1 MIDQW
6 LARMAEELR
15 QRGVAGQAIE
25 QAVAEAGSHL
35 RDSGQPPL
43 AVFGLPEAYAAAVAG
58 SMVGSPLAAMAACG
72 SPEPGPQRLVARD
85 VGKRYGRRWVFR
97 GVDLTVRASQ
107 AVAVV
112 GANGVGKST
121 FLRVCAGLASAD
133 QGQVMVDGSIG
144 YCPQH
149 GGMLDF
155 LRADE
160 HFALV
165 GAARGLS
172 RTQARHAGRR
182 LAANLQWNAA
192 EPRLVRQL
200 SGGTRQKLNLVLS
213 ALGDPDVLLLDEP
226 YQGFDQGSYLGFWEQ
241 VWQWRDAGK
250 AVVVVTHLLENLDR
264 VDGVLD
270 LTAFTTAGGAGQ

>member
-1 MIDQW
+1 MNDEW

-15 QRGVAGQAIE
+15 RRGMAGEAIE
-25 QAVAEAGSHL
+25 QAVAEARSHL
-35 RDSGQPPL
+35 RDSGEPPL
-43 AVFGLPEAYAAAVAG
+43 AVFGLPEAYAAGVA
-58 SMVGSPLAAMAACG
+58 SSLVGSPVAMAVSGA
-72 SPEPGPQRLVARD
+72 SLPGPQRLVAQG

-97 GVDLTVRASQ
+97 GVDLTVRAGE

-121 FLRVCAGLASAD
+121 FLRICAGLVRPD
-133 QGQVMVDGSIG
+133 QGAVMVEGSIG

-149 GGMLDF
+149 AGVLNF

-165 GAARGLS
+165 GVGGGMS
-172 RTQARHAGRR
+172 RTDARRAGHR
-182 LAANLQWNAA
+182 LAADLQWNAA
-192 EPRLVRQL
+192 ERRLVRHL
-200 SGGTRQKLNLVLS
+200 SGGTQQKLNLVLS

-226 YQGFDQGSYLGFWEQ
+226 YQGFDQGSYLDFWKL
-241 VWQWRDAGK
+241 VWHWREAGK

-270 LTAFTTAGGAGQ
+270 LTALARPEGVGR

>member
-1 MIDQW
+1 
-6 LARMAEELR
+6 
-15 QRGVAGQAIE
+15 
-25 QAVAEAGSHL
+25 
-35 RDSGQPPL
+35 
-43 AVFGLPEAYAAAVAG
+43 
-58 SMVGSPLAAMAACG
+58 
-72 SPEPGPQRLVARD
+72 
-85 VGKRYGRRWVFR
+85 VFR
-97 GVDLTVRASQ
+97 GVDLTVRAGQ

-133 QGQVMVDGSIG
+133 QGQVMVGGSIG

-172 RTQARHAGRR
+172 RAQARRTGCR
-182 LAANLQWNAA
+182 LATDLQWNAA
-192 EPRLVRQL
+192 EPRLVRHL
-200 SGGTRQKLNLVLS
+200 SGGTRQQLNLVLA
-213 ALGDPDVLLLDEP
+213 ALGDPDLLLLDEP
-226 YQGFDQGSYLGFWEQ
+226 YQGFDQGSYLNFWEQ
-241 VWQWRDAGK
+241 VWRWRDAGK

-270 LTAFTTAGGAGQ
+270 LTAFAAAGGAGR